1 MTLDHVCTVY
11 DISIVHHESHERGVL
26 VSERRRT
33 MSSAVGDPVPFDR
46 RRHSG
51 GDLEWL
57 DVGAA
62 VRYLALPSRKALYQA
77 VRRGQIPMHRLGK
90 RRMRFRRAE
99 LDQVLERGRQAS
111 ALDCG

>member
-1 MTLDHVCTVY
+1 MPSTL
-11 DISIVHHESHERGVL
+11 GNQ
-26 VSERRRT
+26 
-33 MSSAVGDPVPFDR
+33 PVPFDR
-46 RRHSG
+46 RRHFGS
-51 GDLEWL
+51 DLEWL

-62 VRYLALPSRKALYQA
+62 VRYLALPSHKALYQA

-90 RRMRFRRAE
+90 RRMRFRRSE